1 MDRRGFLGAISA
13 FAAAATSGVR
23 MPSGVEAAAA
33 TSTLAAPTPPQPPAA
48 PLADK
53 PATIAHGR
61 NALSLQDE
69 LIEELKGWSV
79 VSLASDYCL
88 DVPTLVRVEYRNR
101 GPSIRTPEGMA
112 AIIGNRRPVSI
123 SVSYES
129 VDISCSFDT
138 VTKYAIGECTVT
150 VEYA

>member
-1 MDRRGFLGAISA
+1 MDRRGFIGAISA
-13 FAAAATSGVR
+13 FAAAVTSGVR

-33 TSTLAAPTPPQPPAA
+33 TSTLAAPTPPPPAA

-69 LIEELKGWSV
+69 LIEQLKGWSV
-79 VSLASDYCL
+79 VSLEKDYCL
-88 DVPTLVRVEYRNR
+88 DALPLVRVEYSNR
-101 GPSIRTPEGMA
+101 GPSVYTPESMA

-123 SVSYES
+123 SVSHES
-129 VDISCSFDT
+129 VDISCSFD
-138 VTKYAIGECTVT
+138 GEYTVT